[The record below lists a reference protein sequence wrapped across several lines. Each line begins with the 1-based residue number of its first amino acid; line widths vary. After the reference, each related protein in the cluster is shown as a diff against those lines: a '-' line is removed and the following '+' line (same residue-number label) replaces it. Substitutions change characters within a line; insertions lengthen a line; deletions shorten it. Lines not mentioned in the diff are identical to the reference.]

1 MSKIYNLL
9 IALLLV
15 ASVVVA
21 QNYTVKGK
29 VTDSRN
35 GEALIGANV
44 YLKGTTYG
52 DASTQGG
59 MYEFTAPKGKYTLV
73 CSYIGYETVEYEIN
87 LTNDMEAD
95 FDLDDYEF
103 SLSVE
108 VIADRAKERETPV
121 AFTNVDKKQMEF
133 TLGSRDIPM
142 VLNSTPS
149 VYASEQG
156 GGAGDARVNV
166 RGFDQR
172 NVAIMING
180 VPINDMENGWV
191 YWSNWD
197 GLSDATSSIQV
208 QRGLSAVNLA
218 TPSIGGTM
226 NVISD
231 PTQQRASMFFKTE
244 TGTGN
249 FSKQS
254 VFAHTGLVDDK
265 FAMSLGLVKK
275 TGDGIAQ
282 GTYTDAWSY
291 YLGAAYQINKTNR
304 VELYAMG
311 APQRHG
317 QRSYKLNTAQFSH
330 ELARELGFSEDVLQD
345 PRYQERGVNYNPN
358 WNGAPSWYQGK
369 EYYEEYWN
377 TPISD
382 RYDASNMWER
392 ENYYHK
398 PLVNLNWYSQFS
410 EAFSLYTT
418 AYWSGGKGGGS
429 GTYGSMVWDYTG
441 RQRVADFYG
450 TINRN
455 IGNTRLLDLNGDGD
469 STSYKVARGIMRN
482 SVNQQWTIG
491 AISKA
496 YYKVNQDLTLSF
508 GIDWRHAEIDH
519 YREVRDLLGGD
530 VFQEFA
536 GNNQFIT
543 NPNDLYVR
551 LGDKINYDNTNTVDW
566 MGGYLQAEYTADR
579 LTLYGTAGYSV
590 IKYDYEDRFRTAG
603 KLADGSP
610 DLSSGIR
617 VIETDW
623 IGGYQFK
630 GGASFRVTT
639 ETDVYA
645 NFGYVSKVPIFD
657 QVIDDVNG
665 VQLEDPLN
673 EKFISG
679 ELGANF
685 RLLKNMLNIK
695 SNVYY
700 TKWMDRAQSRG
711 VQNADGSEGLIRLD
725 GIETTHMG
733 IEAEIAFQPARF
745 VRIDVAGSK
754 GIWEYGAD
762 VSGTYIPDAGDP
774 TTAEEYNY
782 YIDGLKVGDAPQF
795 QLAAG
800 LTVFP
805 FTGFQAQL
813 SWNFNDEYYSAYD
826 PFSRTDETDRA
837 QVWQIPSFHLFNLHM
852 SYNLPIDFA
861 DVSVFGHIFNLFDAL
876 YVADATDNSSFNAYT
891 ENGVNHSADD
901 AEIFPGLPRNFK
913 AGFSIR
919 F

>member
-1 MSKIYNLL
+1 MSKIYNLI

-15 ASVVVA
+15 ASIVVA
-21 QNYTVKGK
+21 QDYTVKGK

-44 YLKGTTYG
+44 YLKGTTFG
-52 DASTQGG
+52 DASSDGG
-59 MYEFTAPKGKYTLV
+59 TYEFTAPKGRYTLV

-87 LTNDMEAD
+87 LTGNLEQD
-95 FDLDDYEF
+95 FELNDYEF

-121 AFTNVDKKQMEF
+121 AFTNVDKKDMEF
-133 TLGSRDIPM
+133 KLGSRDIPM
-142 VLNSTPS
+142 VLNTTPS
-149 VYASEQG
+149 VYATEQG
-156 GGAGDARVNV
+156 GGAGDARVNI

-172 NVAIMING
+172 NIAIMING

-231 PTQQRASMFFKTE
+231 PTQQRSSMFFKTE

-282 GTYTDAWSY
+282 GTFTNAWSY
-291 YLGAAYQINKTNR
+291 YFGAAYQIDKSNR
-304 VELYAMG
+304 LELYAMG

-317 QRSYKLNTAQFSH
+317 QRSYKLNAASFSH
-330 ELARELGFSEDVLQD
+330 ELARELGFSEEVLKD
-345 PRYQERGVNYNPN
+345 PKFQELGVNYNPN
-358 WNGAPSWYQGK
+358 WSGAPSEYDGK
-369 EYYEEYWN
+369 QYYEMYWN
-377 TPISD
+377 TPITN
-382 RYDASNMWER
+382 RYSTGYMWER

-398 PLVNLNWYSQFS
+398 PLINLNWYSQFS
-410 EAFSLYTT
+410 DKFSLYTT
-418 AYWSGGKGGGS
+418 AYWSGGKGGGT
-429 GTYGSMVWDYTG
+429 GTYGSMGWDYTNK
-441 RQRVADFYG
+441 QRVVDWRSTYE
-450 TINRN
+450 RN
-455 IGNTRLLDLNGDGD
+455 ISNTELLDFNGDGD
-469 STSYKVARGIMRN
+469 STEYRIARGILRN

-508 GIDWRHAEIDH
+508 GLDWRHAEIDH
-519 YREVRDLLGGD
+519 YREVRDLVGGD
-530 VFQEFA
+530 YFKEYA
-536 GNNQFIT
+536 GNNEFESGLQ
-543 NPNDLYVR
+543 LYKR
-551 LGDKINYDNTNTVDW
+551 LGDKIDYDNTNTVDW
-566 MGGYLQAEYTADR
+566 LGGYAQGEYTADR
-579 LTLYGTAGYSV
+579 FTFYGTAGYSI
-590 IKYDYEDRFRTAG
+590 IKYDFVDHFKKAP
-603 KLADGSP
+603 DG
-610 DLSSGIR
+610 GER
-617 VIETDW
+617 QIETDW
-623 IGGYQFK
+623 ISGYQFK
-630 GGASFRVTT
+630 GGASFRVTP
-639 ETDVYA
+639 ETDIYA
-645 NFGYVSKVPIFD
+645 NVGYVSKVPIFD
-657 QVIDDVNG
+657 QVIDDVNS
-665 VQLEDPLN
+665 VKIEDPKN
-673 EKFISG
+673 EKFLSA

-700 TKWMDRAQSRG
+700 TNWKDRAQSRG
-711 VQNADGSEGLIRLD
+711 VQNADGSEGLVRLD
-725 GIETTHMG
+725 GIESTHMG
-733 IEAEIAFQPARF
+733 VEAEVAFQPARF
-745 VRIDVAGSK
+745 VRLDVAFSK
-754 GIWEYGAD
+754 GIWEYGKN
-762 VSGTYIPDAGDP
+762 VSGSYIPDAGNPDSVE
-774 TTAEEYNY
+774 TYNY
-782 YIDGLKVGDAPQF
+782 YIDGLKVGDQPQL

-800 LTVFP
+800 VTVFP
-805 FTGFQAQL
+805 IPGMQAQL
-813 SWNFNDEYYSAYD
+813 VWNYNDEYYSAYD
-826 PFSRTDETDRA
+826 PFSRTDKDDRG
-837 QVWQIPSFHLFNLHM
+837 QVWQIPAFSLFSFHF
-852 SYNLPIDFA
+852 SYNLPIEVA
-861 DVSVFGHIFNLFDAL
+861 DITVFGHVFNLFDEL
-876 YVADATDNSSFNAYT
+876 YVADATDNSSFNAYS

-901 AEIFPGLPRNFK
+901 AEIFPGLPRNFN

>member
-1 MSKIYNLL
+1 MSKIYKSLVL
-9 IALLLV
+9 ALLLV
-15 ASVVVA
+15 STALYA
-21 QNYTVKGK
+21 QTYTISGK
-29 VTDSRN
+29 VTDSRT
-35 GEALIGANV
+35 GDALIGANL
-44 YLKGTTYG
+44 YLQGTTFG
-52 DASTQGG
+52 AASTEGG
-59 MYEFTAPKGKYTLV
+59 DYEIKAPKGRYTLV
-73 CSYIGYETVEYEIN
+73 CSYIGFETKSVEVN
-87 LTNDMEAD
+87 LTGDQTFN
-95 FDLDDYEF
+95 FNLDDYEF

-108 VIADRAKERETPV
+108 VIANRAKERETPV

-142 VLNSTPS
+142 VLNTTPS
-149 VYASEQG
+149 VYATEQG

-254 VFAHTGLVDDK
+254 VFAHTGLVDET
-265 FAMSLGLVKK
+265 FALSVGLVKK

-291 YLGAAYQINKTNR
+291 YLGAAYQLNKTNR
-304 VELYAMG
+304 LELYAMG

-317 QRSYKLNTAQFSH
+317 QRSYKLNAASYSH
-330 ELARELGFSEDVLQD
+330 ELARDLGFSEQVLQD
-345 PRYQERGVNYNPN
+345 PKFQELGINFNPN

-382 RYDASNMWER
+382 RHDPNNIWER

-398 PLVNLNWYSQFS
+398 PLVNFNWYSQFS
-410 EAFSLYTT
+410 EDFSLYTT

-429 GTYGSMVWDYTG
+429 GTYGSMVWDYTNK
-441 RQRVADFYG
+441 QRVADWYG
-450 TINRN
+450 TITRN
-455 IGNTRLLDLNGDGD
+455 MNNSQLLDLNGDGD
-469 STSYKVARGIMRN
+469 STSYRVARGIMRN
-482 SVNQQWTIG
+482 SVNQQWTVG

-496 YYKVNQDLTLSF
+496 YYKVDQDLTLSF
-508 GIDWRHAEIDH
+508 GADWRLAEIDH

-530 VFQEFA
+530 VFKEFD
-536 GNNQFIT
+536 GNNEFVT

-551 LGDKINYDNTNTVDW
+551 LGDKINYDNTNTVNW
-566 MGGYLQAEYTADR
+566 LGGYVQGEYTADR
-579 LTLYGTAGYSV
+579 FTFYATAGYSI
-590 IKYDYEDRFRTAG
+590 IKYDFVDHFKKAD
-603 KLADGSP
+603 DGSE
-610 DLSSGIR
+610 R
-617 VIETDW
+617 QIETDW

-630 GGASFRVTT
+630 GGASFRVTP

-657 QVIDDVNG
+657 QVIDDVNS
-665 VQLEDPLN
+665 VKIEDPKN
-673 EKFISG
+673 EKFLSG
-679 ELGANF
+679 EIGANF
-685 RLLKNMLNIK
+685 RLLDNMLNIK

-700 TKWMDRAQSRG
+700 TNWTDRAQSRG
-711 VQNADGSEGLIRLD
+711 VTNSDGSEGLIRLD
-725 GIETTHMG
+725 GIESTHMG
-733 IEAEIAFQPARF
+733 FELEAAFQPIRAFRLDGMF
-745 VRIDVAGSK
+745 SK
-754 GIWEYGAD
+754 GIWEYGKD
-762 VSGTYIPDAGDP
+762 VSGSYIPDAGDP
-774 TTAEEYNY
+774 SSVEEYNY
-782 YIDGLKVGDAPQF
+782 YIDGLKVGDAPQM
-795 QLAAG
+795 QLALGA
-800 LTVFP
+800 TVFP
-805 FTGFQAQL
+805 FQGFQAQL
-813 SWNFNDEYYSAYD
+813 VWNYNDEYYSDYD
-826 PFSRTDETDRA
+826 PFSRNDPDDRG
-837 QVWQIPSFHLFNLHM
+837 QVWQIPSFNVFNLHVA
-852 SYNLPIDFA
+852 YQLPIDVA
-861 DVSVFGHIFNLFDAL
+861 DISVFGHIFNLFDAL
-876 YVADATDNSSFNAYT
+876 YVADATDNSSFNAYD
-891 ENGVNHSADD
+891 ENGVDHSADD

>member
-1 MSKIYNLL
+1 MSKIYNLILAFLL
-9 IALLLV
+9 IT
-15 ASVVVA
+15 SVVVA
-21 QNYTVKGK
+21 QNYTIKGK
-29 VTDSRN
+29 VADARN
-35 GEALIGANV
+35 GEALLGANI
-44 YLKGTTYG
+44 YLKGTTFG
-52 DASTQGG
+52 DASAQGG
-59 MYEFTAPKGKYTLV
+59 MYEFTAPRGSYTLV
-73 CSYIGYETVEYEIN
+73 CSYIGYKAVEYAIN
-87 LTNDMEAD
+87 LTNDMEVN
-95 FDLDDYEF
+95 FELDDFEF
-103 SLSVE
+103 SLSLE

-121 AFTNVDKKQMEF
+121 AFTNIDKQQMEF

-142 VLNSTPS
+142 VLNTTPS
-149 VYASEQG
+149 VYATEQG
-156 GGAGDARVNV
+156 GGAGDARVNL

-172 NVAIMING
+172 NIAIMING

-231 PTQQRASMFFKTE
+231 PTQQRASWFLKTE

-265 FAMSLGLVKK
+265 FALSLGLVKK

-317 QRSYKLNTAQFSH
+317 QRSYKLNAASFSH
-330 ELARELGFSEDVLQD
+330 ELARNLGFSEEVLQD
-345 PRYQERGVNYNPN
+345 PLFQELGLNYNPN
-358 WNGAPSWYQGK
+358 FGGAPSEYDGK
-369 EYYEEYWN
+369 QYYEMYWN
-377 TPISD
+377 TPITE
-382 RYDASNMWER
+382 RYNPSYMWER

-398 PLVNLNWYSQFS
+398 PLVNLNWYTQFS
-410 EAFSLYTT
+410 EKFSLYTT
-418 AYWSGGKGGGS
+418 AYWSGGKGGGT
-429 GTYGSMVWDYTG
+429 GTYGSMVWDYTNK
-441 RQRVADFYG
+441 QRVANWAG
-450 TINRN
+450 TITRN
-455 IGNTRLLDLNGDGD
+455 IGNTRDLDLYGTGDTTTYRV
-469 STSYKVARGIMRN
+469 SRGILRN

-508 GIDWRHAEIDH
+508 GVDWRHAEIGH
-519 YREVRDLLGGD
+519 WREVRDLLGGD
-530 VFQEFA
+530 IYQEFA

-543 NPNDLYVR
+543 NPMDLYVR

-566 MGGYLQAEYTADR
+566 IGGYVQGEYTADR
-579 LTLYGTAGYSV
+579 LTVYGTAGYSM
-590 IKYDYEDRFRTAG
+590 IKYDYEDRFRTAA
-603 KLADGSP
+603 KLPNGDP
-610 DLSSGIR
+610 DPSSGIR

-630 GGASFRVTT
+630 GGASFRVTA

-665 VQLEDPLN
+665 VQLEDPKN
-673 EKFISG
+673 EKFLSA

-685 RLLKNMLNIK
+685 RLMKNMLNIK

-700 TKWMDRAQSRG
+700 TNWTDRAQSRG
-711 VQNADGSEGLIRLD
+711 VQNADGSEGLVRLD
-725 GIETTHMG
+725 GIESSHMG
-733 IEAEIAFQPARF
+733 IEAEIAFQPVKYFRLDF
-745 VRIDVAGSK
+745 AGSK
-754 GIWEYGAD
+754 AVWEYGAD

-774 TTAEEYNY
+774 TSAVDYNY

-795 QLAAG
+795 QLSAG
-800 LTVFP
+800 LTLFP
-805 FTGFQAQL
+805 FNGFQAQL
-813 SWNFNDEYYSAYD
+813 VWQFNDDYYSAYD
-826 PFSRTDETDRA
+826 PFSRNDPDDRA
-837 QVWQIPSFHLFNLHM
+837 QVWQIPSFHLFNLHV
-852 SYNLPIDFA
+852 SYRLPLSGA
-861 DVSVFGHIFNLFDAL
+861 DITVFGHVFNLFDEL

-891 ENGVNHSADD
+891 GNGMNHSADD